1 MPSSSKVHKTCS
13 SPSILRM
20 MEESGGNS
28 EHGHRDSSILDDES
42 SRKSLNQEDEASRRS
57 LALDE
62 ESSRQSLVFEDKPSR
77 QSLTRSLVLEDE
89 PSRVSL
95 VLDDETSWRSFAV
108 EDTAPSRASLT
119 CGEVDVERP
128 VINAAAIPVSKVSLP
143 VKAGDT
149 LELDLSSQE
158 VNLCPKEDD
167 KDNKDEDVLAT
178 PLSTPFGA
186 ADDNADESAVG
197 GGGGFSS
204 ILKSF
209 WKRTSF
215 VWDDQKEEEEEAE
228 HCGDKEAVEEAGEV
242 DAAGSESKQT
252 EDDVEND
259 FGGGDGAG
267 YRCGVQ
273 EVTETPFSD
282 DPLGRVDDDSNLVDP
297 SESSGKARGAVNKD
311 SGIPGK

>member
-1 MPSSSKVHKTCS
+1 M
-13 SPSILRM
+13 
-20 MEESGGNS
+20 
-28 EHGHRDSSILDDES
+28 
-42 SRKSLNQEDEASRRS
+42 
-57 LALDE
+57 
-62 ESSRQSLVFEDKPSR
+62 
-77 QSLTRSLVLEDE
+77 
-89 PSRVSL
+89 
-95 VLDDETSWRSFAV
+95 
-108 EDTAPSRASLT
+108 EDTAPSRPSLT
-119 CGEVDVERP
+119 CDEVEVERP
-128 VINAAAIPVSKVSLP
+128 VINAAVPVSNAESGLTMSLP
-143 VKAGDT
+143 AKTWDT
-149 LELDLSSQE
+149 LELNLSSQE
-158 VNLCPKEDD
+158 VNLR

-178 PLSTPFGA
+178 PLATPFGA
-186 ADDNADESAVG
+186 ADDNADESAA

-228 HCGDKEAVEEAGEV
+228 HCGDKEAVEAASV